1 MVPAPAPAQTAAA
14 YRPPTPPPVARPKH
28 PHPALYR
35 GLRTSLRGLGH
46 LTLKETLAGEG
57 ATTVLASRVQLSN
70 SLVAP
75 ASLQGASF
83 EAPRGNSSGSITF
96 PSDLGLGAAASI
108 EVSFTTLQ
116 VNTHGQ
122 ASIALDSPTSSLCT
136 EYLDVSLSDHSSHS
150 PLTVHDTAEP
160 LVLFIPIDAAS
171 LANPEPQP
179 CTASEAAIGLCAVCD
194 AADARLGRHNCSGHG
209 ACTTYPP
216 HPTHPTPTPPLIIIP
231 PLSITTNLTLFLTRC
246 VRARS
251 LLVRWWPHH

>member
-1 MVPAPAPAQTAAA
+1 
-14 YRPPTPPPVARPKH
+14 
-28 PHPALYR
+28 
-35 GLRTSLRGLGH
+35 
-46 LTLKETLAGEG
+46 
-57 ATTVLASRVQLSN
+57 VLASRVQLSN